1 MITLDN
7 VKDFIRTANREELKE
22 IANLHN
28 IAMKIITQEELT
40 EFKKGDTVSIVHENY
55 EKHVMYVVERVNSKT
70 VTINNSGLGRT
81 YRVSPKF
88 LKKAT
93 IGSFPKLK

>member
-1 MITLDN
+1 MVNLEQ

-22 IANLHN
+22 IADLYKV
-28 IAMKIITQEELT
+28 AMKLIVEEELT

-70 VTINNSGLGRT
+70 VTIVNSGLGRT